1 MEHRVTSLALLTLMT
16 PLTFIGEYCD
26 TVKLKVQ
33 VKVQEKVQVKVQV
46 KVKVRD
52 LGPIDCGPC
61 EDHVKVTRDQCI
73 SAHTMVAFYC
83 ALLKPFL

>member
-16 PLTFIGEYCD
+16 PLTFMGEYIQN
-26 TVKLKVQ
+26 VKLKVQ
-33 VKVQEKVQVKVQV
+33 VKVKVQ
-46 KVKVRD
+46 D